1 MCKSF
6 PVKRNEKYQLLFD
19 LIFLMILI
27 TRSVFILI
35 SKILGRSI
43 IMKFHCLYYLRLPDC
58 FHCKSFKIT
67 KEEKEKKN
75 FSILRIL
82 EQVNGLFHVRLSS
95 CSLFAISTSMDS
107 SFELL
112 FIFSSLPTSW
122 PIPNAVQWSLLPN
135 IQSER

>member
-1 MCKSF
+1 MQKFSSKKKWKI
-6 PVKRNEKYQLLFD
+6 PITVWFD
-19 LIFLMILI
+19 FLMILI